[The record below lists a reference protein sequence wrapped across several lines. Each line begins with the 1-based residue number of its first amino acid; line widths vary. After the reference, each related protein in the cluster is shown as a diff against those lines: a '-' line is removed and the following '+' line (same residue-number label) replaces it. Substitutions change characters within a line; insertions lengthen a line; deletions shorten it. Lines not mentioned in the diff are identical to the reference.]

1 MNALEIEYN
10 KLQHQYQKDNRTLRD
25 RVIQLEQRNQ
35 QQEKKLSILKSNQS
49 KSVYSPTKL
58 KGVQQHLTKDSFKQG
73 DIVKVIN
80 NYKGQYGAIRKVYS
94 ITKVQV
100 HLTDMRTGIPIT
112 RAFKNVKI
120 LHLSD
125 NERNNLL
132 QK

>member
-1 MNALEIEYN
+1 MNKKWNALEIEYN

-94 ITKVQV
+94 IKTLNRSFLK
-100 HLTDMRTGIPIT
+100 
-112 RAFKNVKI
+112 
-120 LHLSD
+120 
-125 NERNNLL
+125 LL
-132 QK
+132 WKMLFRSLEGTYR